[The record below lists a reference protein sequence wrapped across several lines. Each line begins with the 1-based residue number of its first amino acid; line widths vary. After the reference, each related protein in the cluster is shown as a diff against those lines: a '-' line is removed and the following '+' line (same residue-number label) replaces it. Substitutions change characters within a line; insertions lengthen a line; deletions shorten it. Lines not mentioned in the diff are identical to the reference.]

1 MKDKTLDESLLA
13 LNEEVAQLID
23 NCHEWK
29 ELYEQT
35 KELYDQTKRENI
47 ELMATVSKL
56 QDELIASLK
65 ETRDLLE
72 SE

>member
-1 MKDKTLDESLLA
+1 MKEKTLDEALLA
-13 LNEEVAQLID
+13 LNGEVKQLID

-29 ELYEQT
+29 ELYEQ
-35 KELYDQTKRENI
+35 KRLENI
-47 ELMATVSKL
+47 ALMAKVDKL
-56 QDELIASLK
+56 QDQLIASLK

>member
-1 MKDKTLDESLLA
+1 MKEKTLDEALLA
-13 LNEEVAQLID
+13 LNEEVKQLID

-35 KELYDQTKRENI
+35 KREKLA
-47 ELMATVSKL
+47 LMATVDKL

-72 SE
+72 R

>member
-1 MKDKTLDESLLA
+1 MKEKTLDEALLA
-13 LNEEVAQLID
+13 LNEEVKQLID
-23 NCHEWK
+23 SCHEWK

-35 KELYDQTKRENI
+35 RREKI
-47 ELMATVSKL
+47 ELMATVDRL

-72 SE
+72 R